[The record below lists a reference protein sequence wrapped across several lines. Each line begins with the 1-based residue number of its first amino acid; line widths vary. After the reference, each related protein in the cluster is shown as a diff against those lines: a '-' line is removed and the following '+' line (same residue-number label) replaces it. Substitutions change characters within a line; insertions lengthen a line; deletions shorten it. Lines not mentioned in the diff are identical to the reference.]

1 MSFQF
6 GISRMHYRHFYRV
19 MAMVFNATINNI
31 SVILWWSVL
40 LLEETGVPGENHWL
54 AASHWQTLSHN
65 VVSLIESIS
74 IRPVVH
80 IEFIVQ
86 KILYGLLVVDNLTA
100 QKFIH
105 NWKQW
110 FPYELTYVWQVESM
124 GMWWVVG
131 YRKCLL
137 LTQWSPL
144 VGYYHTIAHV
154 VIDESY
160 NVAGSAAG
168 QVINSFLI
176 FWILWRI

>member
-1 MSFQF
+1 
-6 GISRMHYRHFYRV
+6 
-19 MAMVFNATINNI
+19 MVFNATINNI

-54 AASHWQTLSHN
+54 VASHWQTLSHN
-65 VVSLIESIS
+65 VVSFIESIS

-80 IEFIVQ
+80 VEFIVQ

-100 QKFIH
+100 QNFIH

-110 FPYELTYVWQVESM
+110 FPYELTYVWKFESM
-124 GMWWVVG
+124 WGVVG
-131 YRKCLL
+131 YLKCLL
-137 LTQWSPL
+137 PIQWSPL
-144 VGYYHTIAHV
+144 VGYYHTIV
-154 VIDESY
+154 VMDESY
-160 NVAGSAAG
+160 NFAGSTTG